1 MPSDTAIPATS
12 TDPSMPS
19 VDPASE
25 YTRLLEARRT
35 ALAAQEKQHIRL
47 GNYRLLVAVIG
58 VALAVA
64 AFAADA
70 FSGWWL
76 LVPVAAVWW
85 LGGRLQRA
93 ETERAKL
100 ARAVTFY
107 ERGVARIDGHWAGT
121 GESGARFLDEHH
133 PYTLDLD
140 IFGHA
145 SLFELLSTAR
155 TRMGEETLAAW
166 LQGPAAPNEI
176 RARQEAIEELAPRLD
191 LREDIA
197 VVGENARAGVHPEAL
212 AAWGERQRI
221 LARSP
226 FRAVAWVVSSLGAAV
241 ILTLIASLLVPVA
254 TFSELP
260 GEAIAAGRMHFL
272 IIIVTVVTILWR
284 FKKRTDRVISE
295 AQAAAQDLDL
305 LASVLD
311 RLEVESFSTPRL
323 VELRAELDIE
333 GRPPSQ
339 RIAQL
344 TRLMDLVDSRHNMI
358 VAVLAPLV
366 LFDLHIAYALE
377 DWRETSGP
385 AMRRWLGAVGTMEA
399 ISSLA
404 AYRYEHPLDV
414 FPEVVQESACFDGEA
429 LSHPLLAEKVAVA
442 NDVRIG
448 DEPSGPSELACQVLV
463 VSGSNMS
470 GKSTLLRTVGVNA
483 VLAQAGAP
491 VRARRLQLSSLH
503 VGASIRIQDSLQEG
517 TSRFYAEITRLRQI
531 MDTAA
536 SQPPVLFLID
546 EFLHG
551 TNSHD
556 RRIGAEAIV
565 RSLVTRH
572 AIGLVTTHDLAL
584 AHIADALGAR
594 GANVHF
600 QDHLEDGRM
609 YFDYRLRSGVVQK
622 SNAIELMRSVGLE
635 V

>member
-1 MPSDTAIPATS
+1 MPSSSPDPCIPA
-12 TDPSMPS
+12 
-19 VDPASE
+19 VDPATA
-25 YTRLLEARRT
+25 YTRRLEARRT
-35 ALAAQEKQHIRL
+35 ALALQEKRHIRV
-47 GNYRLLVAVIG
+47 GNYRLLVVVIAV
-58 VALAVA
+58 AMAVA

-76 LVPVAAVWW
+76 VVPLAMVWW
-85 LGGRLQRA
+85 LGGRLQSA
-93 ETERAKL
+93 ETARAKL
-100 ARAVTFY
+100 RRAVTFY
-107 ERGVARIDGHWAGT
+107 ARGLARIDGHWAGT
-121 GESGARFLDEHH
+121 GESGARFLNEHH
-133 PYTLDLD
+133 PYALDLD

-166 LQGPAAPNEI
+166 LQRPAPPDEI
-176 RARQEAIEELAPRLD
+176 RARHEAIAELAPRLD

-197 VVGENARAGVHPEAL
+197 VIGENVRAGVHPDAL
-212 AAWGERQRI
+212 ASWGEQPRI
-221 LARSP
+221 LTRSP
-226 FRAVAWVVSSLGAAV
+226 FRAAAWGVSALGALVVLTLMTAILVPRATLDRLPEDGLATVRACSFLIVMAV
-241 ILTLIASLLVPVA
+241 I
-254 TFSELP
+254 
-260 GEAIAAGRMHFL
+260 
-272 IIIVTVVTILWR
+272 TILWR

-305 LASVLD
+305 LEGVLD
-311 RLEVESFSTPRL
+311 RLEGERFGAPRL
-323 VELRAELDIE
+323 ALLRAALDVE
-333 GRPPSQ
+333 GRPPSR

-344 TRLMDLVDSRHNMI
+344 NRLMDLVDSRGNMI

-366 LFDLHIAYALE
+366 LLDLHLAYALE
-377 DWRETSGP
+377 DWRQTSGP
-385 AMRRWLGAVGTMEA
+385 AMRRWLNVVGEIEA
-399 ISSLA
+399 LSSLA
-404 AYRYEHPLDV
+404 AYRSEHPRDV
-414 FPEVVQESACFDGEA
+414 FPEILSHPPCFDGESV
-429 LSHPLLAEKVAVA
+429 SHPLLAEKVAVA

-448 DEPSGPSELACQVLV
+448 DLATGPSERAARVCQVLV

-470 GKSTLLRTVGVNA
+470 GKSTLLRTIGVNA

-491 VRARRLQLSSLH
+491 VRARRLRLSSLNI
-503 VGASIRIQDSLQEG
+503 GASIRIQDSLQEG

-536 SQPPVLFLID
+536 NRPPVLFLID
-546 EFLHG
+546 ELLHG

-565 RSLVTRH
+565 RGLVNRH

-609 YFDYRLRSGVVQK
+609 HFDYRLRSGVVQK
-622 SNAIELMRSVGLE
+622 SNAIALMRSVGLE